1 MKTKINIINVM
12 ANGSVRESVKGITIP
27 NKEFYIILNQIRSK
41 KNEKE
46 KDSVEMG

>member
-1 MKTKINIINVM
+1 MTITHII
-12 ANGSVRESVKGITIP
+12 ADGSVRESVEGITIP

-46 KDSVEMG
+46 KDSVEVG

>member
-1 MKTKINIINVM
+1 MNIVHIM
-12 ANGSVRESVKGITIP
+12 ADNSVRESVEGMKIP

-46 KDSVEMG
+46 KDSVEVG

>member
-1 MKTKINIINVM
+1 MTITHIM
-12 ANGSVRESVKGITIP
+12 ADGSVRESIEGLTVP

>member
-1 MKTKINIINVM
+1 M
-12 ANGSVRESVKGITIP
+12 AITHIMSDGSVRESVEGITIP

-46 KDSVEMG
+46 KNRAQVG

>member
-1 MKTKINIINVM
+1 MRIINIM
-12 ANGSVRESVKGITIP
+12 ADGSVRESIEGITVP

>member
-1 MKTKINIINVM
+1 MRIINIM
-12 ANGSVRESVKGITIP
+12 ADGSVRESIEGITVP
-27 NKEFYIILNQIRSK
+27 NKEIYIILNQIRSK